1 MRKYELMSI
10 FPIED
15 EKCKNGQETVR
26 AVLAKYGVE
35 VEKEEPYGD
44 RDLTYIVKKQNRGRF
59 VLMTVKANPAKL
71 VEIDREFK
79 LVDNLLKYLFVKV
92 DEK

>member
-26 AVLAKYGVE
+26 EVLKKYGVE